1 MSDPTTMDY
10 QLNRLVF
17 QNGEDLKFPAA
28 TRLRYGDQHNGVWI
42 EMPPDVRR
50 RVISQIL
57 LRNDPTKKFQE
68 LRRIEYSMLLTVDGR
83 TLRFVFYHVLKPG
96 SGVGLERFDDG
107 DLFFQEARQGS
118 MFTKDYTF
126 RDVTRGEVDSDG
138 RVWQFHGYKHEH

>member
-17 QNGEDLKFPAA
+17 QNGEKLNFPAA
-28 TRLRYGDQHNGVWI
+28 TRLRYGDQHHGVWI
-42 EMPPDVRR
+42 EMPKPERKRIVAELVQHNR
-50 RVISQIL
+50 
-57 LRNDPTKKFQE
+57 PEAKFQE

-83 TLRFVFYHVLKPG
+83 PLRFRFFHVLKPG
-96 SGVGLERFDDG
+96 CGVGLERFDDG
-107 DLFFQEARQGS
+107 DLFFQEERQGS
-118 MFTKDYTF
+118 MFTKNYTF